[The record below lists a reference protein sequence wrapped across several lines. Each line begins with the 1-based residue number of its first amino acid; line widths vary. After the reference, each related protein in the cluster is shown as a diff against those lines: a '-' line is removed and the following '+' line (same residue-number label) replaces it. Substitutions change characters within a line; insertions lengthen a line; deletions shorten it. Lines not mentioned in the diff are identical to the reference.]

1 MKNNLLIIILELII
15 IFTAIFSII
24 YTFGVVWRVEKKLD
38 LSYKLTL
45 GSIIAFT
52 ISEIISIIHIKNGE
66 WLFFLALLFKAAFI
80 LLFLFGILEMRY
92 LIRKLDGEL
101 KNTSK

>member
-1 MKNNLLIIILELII
+1 MKTDLIVFILELVI
-15 IFTAIFSII
+15 IFTALFSII

-38 LSYKLTL
+38 LSYKLIL
-45 GSIIAFT
+45 SAIIAFT
-52 ISEIISIIHIKNGE
+52 LSEIISIMQIKNGE
-66 WLFFLALLFKAAFI
+66 WLIFLVLILKTIFI

>member
-1 MKNNLLIIILELII
+1 MKTDLIVFILELVI
-15 IFTAIFSII
+15 IFTALFSII

-38 LSYKLTL
+38 LSYKLIL
-45 GSIIAFT
+45 SAIIAFT
-52 ISEIISIIHIKNGE
+52 LSEILSIMQIKNGE
-66 WLFFLALLFKAAFI
+66 WLIFLVLILKTIFI

>member
-1 MKNNLLIIILELII
+1 MKNNILVIILELVI

-38 LSYKLTL
+38 LSYKLIL
-45 GSIIAFT
+45 GAIIAFT
-52 ISEIISIIHIKNGE
+52 LSEIISILHLKNGE
-66 WLFFLALLFKAAFI
+66 WLIFLALLLKAVFI

-101 KNTSK
+101 KNTGK